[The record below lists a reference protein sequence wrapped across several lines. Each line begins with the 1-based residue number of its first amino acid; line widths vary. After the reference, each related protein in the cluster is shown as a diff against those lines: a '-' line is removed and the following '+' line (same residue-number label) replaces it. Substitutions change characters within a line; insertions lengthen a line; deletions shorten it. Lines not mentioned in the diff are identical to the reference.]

1 MVAERAPRRL
11 SVPLRAQPST
21 STTVEE
27 FEGKGR
33 GVVAT
38 RRIARGDLVER
49 VPVVVVPASQ
59 FAAVSATVLDG
70 YVYDWGASG
79 EELAVALGHGSL
91 YNHSFEPN
99 VVYVKHLD
107 ARLLEYRALRDVEAG
122 EELLINY
129 NGDPEDRTPMRFE
142 VKG

>member
-11 SVPLRAQPST
+11 NDPLRPHAST
-21 STTVEE
+21 CTAVDEID
-27 FEGKGR
+27 GKGR

-38 RRIARGDLVER
+38 RRIARGELIER
-49 VPVVVVPASQ
+49 VPVVVVPAAQ
-59 FAAVSATVLDG
+59 YAAVSATVLDG
-70 YVYDWGASG
+70 YVYDWGQG

-99 VVYVKHLD
+99 VVYTKHLD
-107 ARLLEYRALRDVEAG
+107 VRLLEYRALRDVEAG

-129 NGDPEDRTPMRFE
+129 NGDVDDKTPMRFE
-142 VKG
+142 VQG